1 MSIFRAGELFA
12 DSHEQVKGI
21 DVSQWQGK
29 VRWEVVKH
37 SGISFGYAKATGGIT
52 CTDPEFVNNWNGMRE
67 AGMPRGAYH
76 FFYAHDAPQKQAEN
90 FIGAL
95 QKNTVKPD
103 DLPPV
108 LDLEITDKMSKA
120 QIAERAF
127 VWLQVVEKALGKKP
141 ILYTDP
147 GFANEYLTAPK
158 FADYRLWVAPTMAS
172 KNPLSR
178 KRGRTRRGPSGNT
191 RKPAKWPASM
201 GM

>member
-147 GFANEYLTAPK
+147 GFANEYLTDPK
-158 FADYRLWVAPTMAS
+158 FADYRLWVADYGVDKPTLPQAC
-172 KNPLSR
+172 
-178 KRGRTRRGPSGNT
+178 SGADT
-191 RKPAKWPASM
+191 LEKKL
-201 GM
+201 